1 MMVSLISGTALAV
14 DESAGEGEQL
24 TTNGTLTVQGTP
36 LYVASNPGAGLDGR
50 VNVSSDLLGNSG
62 TLFLPGKAAADK
74 LCFSWDDASVTLEKD
89 GVAYIS
95 GSAPVAAENE
105 SVTYQVK
112 KGAAVSSLTVKTL
125 KGSSGVEPMFLEINE
140 DLGTIDAM
148 KSDENHETSCYG
160 SVVFDNISK
169 YMSIKGRGNSTWTTW
184 GFAKKP
190 YNIIVYDDPGFK
202 DSKKVEF
209 VKGVKTKKWSLIANF
224 LDNSLM
230 RNKIALDL
238 AEDLGIGM
246 KTRFADLWM
255 NGEYLGNYLIT
266 PKNDYNAP
274 DGGYALENDNYLEE
288 GGGAVSDPR
297 NVRDRQDHR

>member
-125 KGSSGVEPMFLEINE
+125 KGSSGGASRDAATPPGQPG
-140 DLGTIDAM
+140 DLRKNPTTSPFM
-148 KSDENHETSCYG
+148 KTP
-160 SVVFDNISK
+160 VFRIP
-169 YMSIKGRGNSTWTTW
+169 R
-184 GFAKKP
+184 
-190 YNIIVYDDPGFK
+190 
-202 DSKKVEF
+202 
-209 VKGVKTKKWSLIANF
+209 KWS
-224 LDNSLM
+224 S
-230 RNKIALDL
+230 
-238 AEDLGIGM
+238 
-246 KTRFADLWM
+246 
-255 NGEYLGNYLIT
+255 
-266 PKNDYNAP
+266 
-274 DGGYALENDNYLEE
+274 
-288 GGGAVSDPR
+288 
-297 NVRDRQDHR
+297 

>member
-89 GVAYIS
+89 GVAYSS

-160 SVVFDNISK
+160 SVVFDHISK
-169 YMSIKGRGNSTWTTW
+169 YMSIKGRGNST
-184 GFAKKP
+184 
-190 YNIIVYDDPGFK
+190 
-202 DSKKVEF
+202 
-209 VKGVKTKKWSLIANF
+209 
-224 LDNSLM
+224 
-230 RNKIALDL
+230 
-238 AEDLGIGM
+238 
-246 KTRFADLWM
+246 
-255 NGEYLGNYLIT
+255 
-266 PKNDYNAP
+266 
-274 DGGYALENDNYLEE
+274 
-288 GGGAVSDPR
+288 
-297 NVRDRQDHR
+297 